1 MSAENNNVTNSRRK
15 EQANKTESTL
25 WSMLVNYRQTMLKYE
40 QCYVASTKAELKAK
54 LLAQAKN
61 IKALRVD
68 NALFNEVAD
77 HEIEVDNENTI

>member
-1 MSAENNNVTNSRRK
+1 MMPARK
-15 EQANKTESTL
+15 EQASTL
-25 WSMLVNYRQTMLKYE
+25 WSMLVSYRQNMVKYE

-54 LLAQAKN
+54 LLIQAEK

-77 HEIEVDNENTI
+77 HEVDNENTI

>member
-1 MSAENNNVTNSRRK
+1 MPARK
-15 EQANKTESTL
+15 EQANKVESTL
-25 WSMLVNYRQTMLKYE
+25 WSMLVSYRQNMVKYE

-54 LLAQAKN
+54 LIEQAKR

-77 HEIEVDNENTI
+77 ASHEDTNENSI